1 MADDGPGGHS
11 VFTWTLLQAL
21 SGKADLNG
29 DGLITATELA
39 AYVAPA
45 VSAIAHQTPA
55 FGSLPGSE
63 GGEFIFEL
71 ASAPE
76 QALST
81 TSTQLDAQASALA
94 KRADEARN
102 AQLQPLAA
110 ASAVPGST
118 TGTPPG
124 AGPAASAA
132 AVQVTVKGLD
142 GKDTAIA
149 TSATAAPVSARVAAQ
164 RANDR
169 GLQLY
174 KERRYDEAEAA
185 FTEALKLQPKFALA
199 ANNLGFIYYKR
210 NKPVEAARWYRR
222 AIEMDGSR
230 SLAHLNLGDAL
241 LLAGEDKDAQAAY
254 ASFIELSPGHPRVP
268 ELKAWLAQPD
278 AAHRPQP
285 PR

>member
-1 MADDGPGGHS
+1 MLFRS
-11 VFTWTLLQAL
+11 
-21 SGKADLNG
+21 ADLNG

-71 ASAPE
+71 ASTQE
-76 QALST
+76 QALSGD
-81 TSTQLDAQASALA
+81 SNQLDAKASALA
-94 KRADEARN
+94 KQADEARN
-102 AQLQPLAA
+102 AQLQPVAQASAPTGAAPGSAA
-110 ASAVPGST
+110 ASAT
-118 TGTPPG
+118 
-124 AGPAASAA
+124 
-132 AVQVTVKGLD
+132 AVQVTLKGLD
-142 GKDTAIA
+142 GSDTAIA
-149 TSATAAPVSARVAAQ
+149 TSAAPAPTSARIAAQ

-210 NKPVEAARWYRR
+210 DKPAEAARWYRK

-230 SLAHLNLGDAL
+230 ALAHLNLGDAL
-241 LLAGEDKDAQAAY
+241 LRAGDDPGAQAAY
-254 ASFIELSPGHPRVP
+254 QAFIELSPKHARAA
-268 ELKAWLAQPD
+268 ELKAWIERPD
-278 AAHRPQP
+278 SAKRPEP